1 MVKSK
6 GKGNW
11 RTEEHVDEPVQRD
24 VQDPEA
30 TRPSDPATED
40 DDEKRER

>member
-1 MVKSK
+1 M

-11 RTEEHVDEPVQRD
+11 RTEEHVDEPEQRD
-24 VQDPEA
+24 VQDPDA
-30 TRPSDPATED
+30 TKASDPATED